1 MVREVEGGEGGE
13 ERGGDLD
20 LSQPSLAVARLPT
33 THISPPPKLPSLS
46 VLETNTASLRR
57 INRHAR

>member
-1 MVREVEGGEGGE
+1 MG
-13 ERGGDLD
+13 GGDLD

-33 THISPPPKLPSLS
+33 THIPLLPHHPSSPLS

>member
-1 MVREVEGGEGGE
+1 MEGGEGDG
-13 ERGGDLD
+13 GGDLD

-33 THISPPPKLPSLS
+33 THIPLLPHHSSSPLS